1 MADKGTFCHE
11 IDSEAHERTLDSRC
25 LLPMILHHKIQ
36 GQGDPLVILHGLFGT
51 SDNWATLARQFAEHF
66 TVVTVD
72 LRNHGR
78 SFHDPVMT
86 YTAMVEDLV
95 RLMEQEW
102 IHKAHILGHSM
113 GGKVAMHLA
122 FSHPDLV
129 DQLLVTDI
137 GTKDYPGGH
146 ERILDALNGLP
157 VDQVQ
162 SRAEAEEFLRRTIH
176 QDGIVQF
183 LLKNLG
189 RNGQDGYRWKMNLPV
204 ITSQYDQIISG
215 VHPGHAYTGTTTFF
229 RGGRS
234 DYILDEDWAEITQR
248 FPSAELLTIPDAGH
262 WLHAEQPEAF
272 YQAVMKQLSGNS

>member
-1 MADKGTFCHE
+1 
-11 IDSEAHERTLDSRC
+11 
-25 LLPMILHHKIQ
+25 MILHHKIQ
-36 GQGDPLVILHGLFGT
+36 GQGDPLIILHGLFGS
-51 SDNWATLARQFAEHF
+51 SDNWATLARRWAEHF

-78 SFHDPVMT
+78 SFHHDAMN
-86 YTAMVEDLV
+86 YTAMVDDLV

-102 IHKAHILGHSM
+102 IHKAHVLGHSM

-122 FSHPDLV
+122 LSHPDLI
-129 DQLLVTDI
+129 DQLLVADI

-146 ERILDALNGLP
+146 ELILDTLNALP

-162 SRAEAEEFLRRTIH
+162 SRADAEEFMRRTIH
-176 QDGIVQF
+176 EDGVVQF

-204 ITSQYDQIISG
+204 ITSHYDVIVSG
-215 VHPGHAYTGTTTFF
+215 VHPSHTYTGTTTFF

-234 DYILDEDWAEITQR
+234 DYILDEDWTEIIQR
-248 FPSAELLTIPDAGH
+248 FPLAELVTIPNAGH

-272 YQAVMKQLSGNS
+272 YQEVMKKLSGHS